1 MQGAVYSFDRWSAGS
16 GRPIRSS
23 ALAHTA
29 GSRAG
34 ARATTPTEEN
44 RSTTEVTS
52 AMGELA
58 SGLHFFCLNSHF
70 SGDLTALI

>member
-1 MQGAVYSFDRWSAGS
+1 MLHFFDFRNAGGAVHSLDRRGAGPV
-16 GRPIRSS
+16 RPIRSL
-23 ALAHTA
+23 ALDHTS

-58 SGLHFFCLNSHF
+58 SGLHFF
-70 SGDLTALI
+70 A